1 MRGAS
6 RSAAHPT
13 LDAVRTVV
21 AVPNTADQPD
31 DVLIVAL
38 AERDLGALATLYD
51 RYGRLAYALAYRIL
65 GEGEAAEDVV
75 HDAYI
80 SAWRGAGSY
89 RRERGNVRGWLMSI
103 VHHRAVDVLR
113 RKTTFR
119 PAPLEAAAERASDD
133 DTAEAAE
140 RNVEHQT
147 VRAALEGLPQAQRRT
162 IELAY
167 FGGYTHVELAE
178 LMGVPLGT
186 VKGRMRI
193 GLQKLRRALELQGTV
208 RGESR

>member
-1 MRGAS
+1 MAGHGGS
-6 RSAAHPT
+6 SLGTLLVLPHPA

-21 AVPNTADQPD
+21 AVPNTSDQPD
-31 DVLIVAL
+31 DVVIVAL

-80 SAWRGAGSY
+80 SAWRGAATY

-119 PAPLEAAAERASDD
+119 PAPLWRGCRRRSGARSSSRTSAA
-133 DTAEAAE
+133 T
-140 RNVEHQT
+140 
-147 VRAALEGLPQAQRRT
+147 RT
-162 IELAY
+162 LSWPSSWACRLA
-167 FGGYTHVELAE
+167 
-178 LMGVPLGT
+178 P
-186 VKGRMRI
+186 
-193 GLQKLRRALELQGTV
+193 
-208 RGESR
+208 